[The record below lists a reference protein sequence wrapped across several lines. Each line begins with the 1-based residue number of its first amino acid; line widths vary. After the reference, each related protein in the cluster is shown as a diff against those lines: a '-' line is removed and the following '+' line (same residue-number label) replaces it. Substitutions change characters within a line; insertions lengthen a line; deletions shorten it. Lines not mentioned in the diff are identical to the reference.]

1 MSLGNNTIDVPDVIG
16 WTETLATKTLSNQGL
31 TVEVKKAASDTV
43 EKGLVCETVP
53 AAGEAIAPNSKILV
67 YISMGPNASTVEV
80 PNFTSKTLEE
90 AKLDAEVMKLELQV
104 TEVDS
109 SEPKGQIIFQ
119 SINAGEQ
126 VVTGTVIEVKVSNG
140 VAPVNTCNVTFAL
153 PENVHGSFYFTFYD
167 GGSVFFTSPV
177 INAEYTSGSASVS
190 LEGSGKK
197 ELIVS
202 VTNSSNK
209 ETARVGTYLVD
220 FDKKTA
226 SAKSD
231 VNVHAAFK
239 SIGAIAAQTEPPV
252 VTTQPPVQHTTKPA
266 PTHTTAE
273 PPQPTEP
280 AQETEPVGDPNA
292 DQD

>member
-1 MSLGNNTIDVPDVIG
+1 M
-16 WTETLATKTLSNQGL
+16 
-31 TVEVKKAASDTV
+31 
-43 EKGLVCETVP
+43 
-53 AAGEAIAPNSKILV
+53 
-67 YISMGPNASTVEV
+67 
-80 PNFTSKTLEE
+80 
-90 AKLDAEVMKLELQV
+90 
-104 TEVDS
+104 
-109 SEPKGQIIFQ
+109 
-119 SINAGEQ
+119 
-126 VVTGTVIEVKVSNG
+126 
-140 VAPVNTCNVTFAL
+140 
-153 PENVHGSFYFTFYD
+153 
-167 GGSVFFTSPV
+167 
-177 INAEYTSGSASVS
+177 
-190 LEGSGKK
+190 
-197 ELIVS
+197 
-202 VTNSSNK
+202 TNSSNK

>member
-1 MSLGNNTIDVPDVIG
+1 M
-16 WTETLATKTLSNQGL
+16 
-31 TVEVKKAASDTV
+31 
-43 EKGLVCETVP
+43 
-53 AAGEAIAPNSKILV
+53 
-67 YISMGPNASTVEV
+67 
-80 PNFTSKTLEE
+80 
-90 AKLDAEVMKLELQV
+90 
-104 TEVDS
+104 
-109 SEPKGQIIFQ
+109 
-119 SINAGEQ
+119 
-126 VVTGTVIEVKVSNG
+126 
-140 VAPVNTCNVTFAL
+140 
-153 PENVHGSFYFTFYD
+153 
-167 GGSVFFTSPV
+167 
-177 INAEYTSGSASVS
+177 
-190 LEGSGKK
+190 
-197 ELIVS
+197 
-202 VTNSSNK
+202 TNSSNK

-252 VTTQPPVQHTTKPA
+252 VTTHPPVQHTTKPA